1 MAVVTA
7 PGRKLGRAARL
18 RAAGQLRK
26 TAAAF
31 LRPAKAPLANLASM
45 PMHVAALGCLDA
57 APFQRSWHV
66 TVGLVVICASLVW
79 LEHVIADEP

>member
-7 PGRKLGRAARL
+7 PGRVRAAWL
-18 RAAGQLRK
+18 RGAAGQLRRAVGWVPK
-26 TAAAF
+26 PV
-31 LRPAKAPLANLASM
+31 RAPLVNLASM
-45 PMHVAALGCLDA
+45 PLHVGALGCLDA

-66 TVGLVVICASLVW
+66 AVGLVVICVSLIW